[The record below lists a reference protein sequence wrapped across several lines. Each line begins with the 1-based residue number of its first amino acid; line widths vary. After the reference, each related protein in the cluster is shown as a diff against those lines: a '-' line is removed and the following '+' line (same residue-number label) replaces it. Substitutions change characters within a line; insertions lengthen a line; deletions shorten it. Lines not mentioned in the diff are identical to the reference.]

1 VDKALIVSFNTYDW
15 IYHLASEIQKRD
27 LHYEVLVV
35 CDDTEI
41 PMQIEE
47 KYGFRLCDEARYAQ
61 RKYDLLKVGKL
72 LGIKK
77 LQNLRY
83 KSNCVDIERLT
94 TSLQLMCLVNKYTK
108 VYYQNAELLSSIIP
122 AICNIYKIKCIKF
135 GSNEPKLDGSLATI
149 FDNIVGI

>member
-1 VDKALIVSFNTYDW
+1 MDKALIVSFNTYDW
-15 IYHLASEIQKRD
+15 IYHLALEIQKHD
-27 LHYEVLVV
+27 FHYEVLIV

-41 PMQIEE
+41 PMQIEK

-83 KSNCVDIERLT
+83 KGDCVDIERLT
-94 TSLQLMCLVNKYTK
+94 TSLQLMCLVNKYVK
-108 VYYQNAELLSSIIP
+108 VYYQDVELLSNIVP
-122 AICNIYKIKCIKF
+122 AICKIYKVKCTKF
-135 GSNEPKLDGSLATI
+135 GNNNQNIDNSVVSI
-149 FDNIVGI
+149 FNNLVGK

>member
-1 VDKALIVSFNTYDW
+1 MDKALIVSFNTYDW
-15 IYHLASEIQKRD
+15 VYSLASEIQKQD
-27 LHYEVLVV
+27 FHYEVLIV

-41 PMQIEE
+41 PMQIEK
-47 KYGFRLCDEARYAQ
+47 KYGFRLCDEARYVQ

-94 TSLQLMCLVNKYTK
+94 TSLQLMCLVNRYVK
-108 VYYQNAELLSSIIP
+108 VYYQDVELLNNIIP
-122 AICNIYKIKCIKF
+122 AICKIYKVECTKF
-135 GSNEPKLDGSLATI
+135 GNGNQSIDDSVTLI
-149 FDNIVGI
+149 FDNIVGK